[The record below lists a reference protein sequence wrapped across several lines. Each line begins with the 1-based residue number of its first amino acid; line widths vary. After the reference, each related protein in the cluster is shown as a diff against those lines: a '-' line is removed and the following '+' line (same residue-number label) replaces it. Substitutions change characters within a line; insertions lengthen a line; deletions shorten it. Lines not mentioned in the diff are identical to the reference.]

1 MLDLSVVERLGTLEL
16 QVRAVVDSLA
26 QGRHASSSRGF
37 SIEFAQYREYTPG
50 DDLRYVDWKVFG
62 KSDRLYVKQFDDET
76 SFGCQILIDS
86 SESMAFRSPAVPY
99 SKFEYARLLGAS
111 LGLVVLQQ
119 QDQVKLHVLAESAAR
134 ASGFAG
140 SWPAYRQMLAEIEQ
154 MKPEGKGNPGQFLT
168 SLVNQN
174 LGNQNR
180 RRAVMV
186 IVTDGLSDLQELISG
201 LRQLRYG
208 RHDVL
213 LLQVMDRWERTFPMT
228 GWTQFIG
235 LEEWPDHTT
244 NAASIREGY
253 LAEYRSFQQQL
264 NSACHEMKIDFFPIS
279 TDMSLDQ
286 VLRSVLQRNPELL
299 PQ

>member
-86 SESMAFRSPAVPY
+86 SESMAFRSPAVPC

-111 LGLVVLQQ
+111 LGLVILQQ
-119 QDQVKLHVLAESAAR
+119 QDHVKLHVLAESAAQ
-134 ASGFAG
+134 AGGFAR

-154 MKPEGKGNPGQFLT
+154 VQPEGKGNPGQCLI
-168 SLVNQN
+168 S

-235 LEEWPDHTT
+235 LEDWPDRTT
-244 NAASIREGY
+244 NAPSIREGY
-253 LAEYRSFQQQL
+253 LAEYQSFQQQL
-264 NSACHEMKIDFFPIS
+264 NTACHEMKIDFFPIS

>member
-86 SESMAFRSPAVPY
+86 SESMAFRSPAVPC

-111 LGLVVLQQ
+111 LGLVILQQ
-119 QDQVKLHVLAESAAR
+119 QDHVKLHVLAESAAQ
-134 ASGFAG
+134 AGGFAR

-154 MKPEGKGNPGQFLT
+154 VQPEGKGNPGQCLI
-168 SLVNQN
+168 S

-186 IVTDGLSDLQELISG
+186 IVTDGLSNLQELISG

-235 LEEWPDHTT
+235 LEDWPDRTT
-244 NAASIREGY
+244 NAPSIREGY
-253 LAEYRSFQQQL
+253 LAEYQSFQQQL

>member
-37 SIEFAQYREYTPG
+37 SIEFAQYREYTPD

-111 LGLVVLQQ
+111 LGLVILQQ
-119 QDQVKLHVLAESAAR
+119 QDHVKLHVLAESAAQT
-134 ASGFAG
+134 SGFAG
-140 SWPAYRQMLAEIEQ
+140 SWSAYRQMLAEIEQ
-154 MKPEGKGNPGQFLT
+154 VKPQGKGNLGQCLT
-168 SLVNQN
+168 L
-174 LGNQNR
+174 LGNQSR

-235 LEEWPDHTT
+235 LEEWPDRTT
-244 NAASIREGY
+244 NAPSIREGY
-253 LAEYRSFQQQL
+253 LAEYRSCQQQL